1 MNFPKF
7 VQECFPNQVT
17 LPVSLKI
24 KTLYRDTNN
33 DQVYITPQAMGRK
46 MILQNPNSINY
57 SLPCNYL
64 NAKKNRVKNFK
75 TKKGLMVLFKL
86 ILHFN

>member
-1 MNFPKF
+1 MNFPKC

-24 KTLYRDTNN
+24 KTLCGDTNN
-33 DQVYITPQAMGRK
+33 EQPYITPQGMGRK

-57 SLPCNYL
+57 SSPCNYL
-64 NAKKNRVKNFK
+64 NDKKK
-75 TKKGLMVLFKL
+75 T
-86 ILHFN
+86 